1 MYRLTPRMLQ
11 YFRQDLERYHAL
23 FSAGRCSGWE
33 LEELIFRA
41 IQSDNNAQHHAFWK
55 EAGHD
60 DEADIR
66 VRTNGDTH
74 LLQIKSG
81 EIKAKRLVLS
91 GHRLGRFG
99 GNLQRISEY
108 LNNNDA
114 QIISVPYRKVDDD
127 AGRHHIYSIVYADVR
142 LLTGLRANAWQAH
155 GKSWRQTNEHGV
167 LFTLSPSMSWQIW
180 WRIPENLLEQG
191 TEIVVH

>member
-1 MYRLTPRMLQ
+1 MYRLTPRMVQ
-11 YFRQDLERYHAL
+11 HFRQDLERYHAL

-66 VRTNGDTH
+66 VRTNGETY

-81 EIKAKRLVLS
+81 AIRGGFLTLS
-91 GHRLGRFG
+91 GHRLGRFN
-99 GNLQRISEY
+99 GNFRQITTY
-108 LNNNDA
+108 LNDVTA
-114 QIISVPYRKVDDD
+114 DIISVPYRKVDDD
-127 AGRHHIYSIVYADVR
+127 DGRHHIYRIMYADAAR
-142 LLTGLRANAWQAH
+142 LTGLRANGWA
-155 GKSWRQTNEHGV
+155 EHGRAWEQINRHGV
-167 LFTLSPSMSWQIW
+167 VFSLRPSMSWQIW
-180 WRIPENLLEQG
+180 
-191 TEIVVH
+191 

>member
-81 EIKAKRLVLS
+81 SIRGGFLTLS
-91 GHRLGRFG
+91 GHRLGRFDG
-99 GNLQRISEY
+99 DLGLISEY
-108 LNNNDA
+108 LNSNSA
-114 QIISVPYRKVDDD
+114 QIVSVPYRKVDDEN
-127 AGRHHIYSIVYADVR
+127 GRHHIYRVVYGNVEH
-142 LLTGLRANAWQAH
+142 LTGLRANDWEQVGAAWT
-155 GKSWRQTNEHGV
+155 QTNRYGV
-167 LFTLSPSMSWQIW
+167 EFSLRPSMSWQIW
-180 WRIPENLLEQG
+180 WRMPERLLEQG
-191 TEIVVH
+191 IEIVVD